1 MNDLIKVVQKCIDR
15 IYNHLLVYV
24 ETEFHRKFGL
34 FSPSVTGIDEAISR
48 VKNSKPGEWGSSL
61 EFEGDFEDLYSNCN
75 SSLLEECTVRASSL
89 SDLDVRS
96 VEFILTLMKCIMIHI
111 SMNQM
116 VPTKP

>member
-48 VKNSKPGEWGSSL
+48 VKNSKTGKCKCVISL
-61 EFEGDFEDLYSNCN
+61 DQPRPKTLGPAEFNEQHFVVNPHPSGLPSLPRIHYSPV
-75 SSLLEECTVRASSL
+75 L
-89 SDLDVRS
+89 
-96 VEFILTLMKCIMIHI
+96 
-111 SMNQM
+111 
-116 VPTKP
+116 